1 MIKIING
8 VFGFNNGTSIV
19 PKTPKDEPF
28 EAPKNVEE
36 RLVKLG
42 VAEYVTKAEAKA
54 EAVVEV
60 AEATETVAEVEE
72 ETEATESTEE
82 ATEEAEPIDL
92 QALKFDE
99 LKELAKK
106 HGATDED
113 LKPLNSKAKVIELI
127 EKLFSEEA
135 EEVPDLNSDDGVVE

>member
-19 PKTPKDEPF
+19 PKTSKDEPF

-42 VAEYVTKAEAKA
+42 VAEYVTKA

-92 QALKFDE
+92 QSLKFDE
-99 LKELAKK
+99 LKEYAKE

-127 EKLFSEEA
+127 GKLFSEEA

>member
-8 VFGFNNGTSIV
+8 VFGFNDGTSVI
-19 PKTPKDEPF
+19 PKTSKDEPF
-28 EAPKNVEE
+28 EAGEKIEKE
-36 RLVKLG
+36 LVAKG
-42 VAEYVTKAEAKA
+42 IAEYVGKT

-60 AEATETVAEVEE
+60 EEE
-72 ETEATESTEE
+72 ETEATEPTEE
-82 ATEEAEPIDL
+82 PTEEAEEINL
-92 QALKFDE
+92 EALSFAE
-99 LKELAKK
+99 LKEYAKE

-127 EKLFSEEA
+127 GKLFSEEA